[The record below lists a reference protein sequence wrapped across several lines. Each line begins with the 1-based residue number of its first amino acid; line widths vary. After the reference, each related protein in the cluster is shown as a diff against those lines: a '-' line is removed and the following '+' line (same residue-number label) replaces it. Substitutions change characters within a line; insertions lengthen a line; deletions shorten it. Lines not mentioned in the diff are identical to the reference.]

1 MTQKVTD
8 RNSTTEEGPCEM
20 GAIRGAEGRILE
32 ESREEELGQ
41 TGEGDWITGEI
52 DRYQRIAGDGEGR
65 GG

>member
-32 ESREEELGQ
+32 ESREEELGR
-41 TGEGDWITGEI
+41 TGKGKGLL
-52 DRYQRIAGDGEGR
+52 
-65 GG
+65 